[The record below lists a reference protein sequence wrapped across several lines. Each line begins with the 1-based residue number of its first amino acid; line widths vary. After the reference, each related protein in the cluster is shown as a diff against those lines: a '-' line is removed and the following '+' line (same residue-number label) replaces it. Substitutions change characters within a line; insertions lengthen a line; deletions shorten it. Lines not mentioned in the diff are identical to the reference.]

1 MSAKDALGDAARLEQ
16 HEAQQHRVAD
26 SPPNGPY
33 GVAAGGGA
41 LNEYCIDRHAHQN
54 EHPLE
59 RHGKQGFQVVL
70 PRPAQLPVG
79 EGRHGDGGKA
89 GEQIYFNH
97 AAIHQHKNNDVQGRH
112 GDID

>member
-33 GVAAGGGA
+33 GVAAGGDA

-79 EGRHGDGGKA
+79 EGRHRDGCKA
-89 GEQIYFNH
+89 GEQ
-97 AAIHQHKNNDVQGRH
+97 
-112 GDID
+112 